1 MLWDKN
7 KLVGDVCNSNSYPC
21 EEGRGH
27 WEGGVFMQKVKWD
40 LLQAFV
46 AFHWKG
52 CPWHISQV
60 HFWFVLES
68 SVLYSCDCPL
78 QRERRNT
85 FKECIISSLR
95 HHLRQQKS
103 SQERENE
110 AGASAGGRLAGFKT
124 VYDSNH
130 YLCLRNIILCVTLLL
145 FLFAHLDFWPQG
157 TDLQSIWQS
166 AL

>member
-1 MLWDKN
+1 M
-7 KLVGDVCNSNSYPC
+7 
-21 EEGRGH
+21 
-27 WEGGVFMQKVKWD
+27 
-40 LLQAFV
+40 
-46 AFHWKG
+46 
-52 CPWHISQV
+52 
-60 HFWFVLES
+60 
-68 SVLYSCDCPL
+68 LYSCDCPL

-85 FKECIISSLR
+85 FKERIISSLR

-157 TDLQSIWQS
+157 TDLQSI
-166 AL
+166 